1 MRGPRRTEGHVLSG
15 QPRPHPQH
23 RERHLSHSST
33 RPKPEGQVGE
43 EAEGEVEEE
52 EGSQANGCTS
62 TQGAAGADIAH
73 RQPKGRVRC
82 QTFPR
87 RLSLEQALWRSPSS
101 APMQQL
107 MRLAQPCRMSGVNA
121 RGSQRGAHSRW
132 RERGER
138 ITLWLKS
145 GRQASR
151 QPTKGAVAD
160 WSMKAASIKAE
171 PMTATEGR

>member
-1 MRGPRRTEGHVLSG
+1 MYKHTRGSRGGHSA
-15 QPRPHPQH
+15 PAA
-23 RERHLSHSST
+23 ER
-33 RPKPEGQVGE
+33 
-43 EAEGEVEEE
+43 
-52 EGSQANGCTS
+52 
-62 TQGAAGADIAH
+62 
-73 RQPKGRVRC
+73 RVRC

-121 RGSQRGAHSRW
+121 RGSQRGAHARW

-171 PMTATEGR
+171 PMTAGGISANGTTGRRH